1 MADMEQIIDE
11 ATYWASLVKTHGTKT
26 LWQAWAQGL
35 IKVDRKARPRVAWPR
50 DQFDP
55 AAIAAA
61 ANHGVI
67 SCGTAL
73 RRYGVSN
80 ATDGMMYHV
89 AVWEGNRRVHRP
101 LNLMV
106 KTHRILHAHP
116 VGNPIT
122 PAFATAQAIVC
133 PQCEMDFKDKVA
145 LVDEVLNKGLATKA
159 EIRKAGN
166 VLRSKRQASLI
177 ATVLARSNGRARSKL
192 ETMTRLD
199 LEDDGRFLVDAGVN
213 VPDVGEVDLVVTGL
227 RTRKRCVVE
236 LDGWKWH
243 SGKAEFKK
251 DRERSRALLL
261 HHHVNTLRFT
271 WEDAKDGGKLVSEV
285 AALLCSDHLL

>member
-1 MADMEQIIDE
+1 MGGEQKSAQTAQPYGE
-11 ATYWASLVKTHGTKT
+11 NASHSS
-26 LWQAWAQGL
+26 
-35 IKVDRKARPRVAWPR
+35 RSSR
-50 DQFDP
+50 
-55 AAIAAA
+55 
-61 ANHGVI
+61 
-67 SCGTAL
+67 S
-73 RRYGVSN
+73 
-80 ATDGMMYHV
+80 
-89 AVWEGNRRVHRP
+89 
-101 LNLMV
+101 
-106 KTHRILHAHP
+106 
-116 VGNPIT
+116 NPIT

-145 LVDEVLNKGLATKA
+145 LVDEVLNKGLATKT

-192 ETMTRLD
+192 ETMARLD

-213 VPDVGEVDLVVTGL
+213 VPDVGEVDLVVTGV
-227 RTRKRCVVE
+227 RTSKRCVME

-261 HHHVNTLRFT
+261 RHHVNTLRFT
-271 WEDAKDGGKLVSEV
+271 WDDAKDGGKLVSEV